1 MPQQEVIIRII
12 ALIVFMPIFVASIYL
27 IFYLKDKA
35 QAKLEEMEKSE
46 RKKLN
51 DKKKNK

>member
-12 ALIVFMPIFVASIYL
+12 TLIVFIFLFPLGIFL
-27 IFYLKDKA
+27 IFHFKDKYNNR
-35 QAKLEEMEKSE
+35 LNENEKSE